1 MARKAQTQET
11 EEAVLDADREVE
23 MSREEEERSLNEEFE
38 NEFEV
43 SKGVR
48 PDGLGTSEEIAAARP
63 SLRGA
68 PIGIPRTMGEHGRAS
83 RPPRSVGPPC
93 RFAGGRAPTLR
104 GHGTEPRHSLVCD
117 RVHP

>member
-48 PDGLGTSEEIAAARP
+48 PDGLGTSEEIAAAR
-63 SLRGA
+63 A
-68 PIGIPRTMGEHGRAS
+68 PRFEDTADYGRAWPCVETASIS
-83 RPPRSVGPPC
+83 RTAVSICWRPRAHATRTWNGASAFPGM
-93 RFAGGRAPTLR
+93 
-104 GHGTEPRHSLVCD
+104 
-117 RVHP
+117 